1 MLVLLWLL
9 VCFFGCGGGRV
20 VSLHP
25 LVNNEAL
32 VVCGTEPKT
41 SCALGK
47 QFTTDLHPQPSI
59 LKSVN
64 DPVMSLLVVKLLC
77 VPTAPACC
85 SPEDGEALCL
95 PSTLSLQI
103 QFPSGLV
110 LVGGG
115 KQFMLLKY
123 LWLNFCS
130 SVDGCTDIKATVF
143 IICAQFYYS
152 LCNTQFDKTQTRK
165 IIVRIHTGLC
175 SL

>member
-9 VCFFGCGGGRV
+9 VCSFGGGVGEGCLFLFILWWIIR
-20 VSLHP
+20 SEP
-25 LVNNEAL
+25 RAL
-32 VVCGTEPKT
+32 AVCGTSPLT
-41 SCALGK
+41 Y
-47 QFTTDLHPQPSI
+47 I
-59 LKSVN
+59 LNIQLLKCERFNNVTVGGQI
-64 DPVMSLLVVKLLC
+64 PVCLDSSSLLQ
-77 VPTAPACC
+77 
-85 SPEDGEALCL
+85 SWDGEALCL

-103 QFPSGLV
+103 RFSSGLV

-152 LCNTQFDKTQTRK
+152 LCNIQFDKTHK
-165 IIVRIHTGLC
+165 ITVRIHTDLC